1 MFVLCI
7 IAALIVAVVVIV
19 RIEIQNNRLL
29 KTVTSPN
36 RGTGTERDLVLTL
49 LKSGV
54 PKETIFHDLY
64 LKKSNGKYC
73 QVDVVVATSVGIIVF
88 EIKRYSGWIFG
99 TGYQKQ
105 WTQVL
110 AFGLEKHRFYNPVIQ
125 NKTHIENLKRQLNQ
139 GNVPFFSVIVFYGD
153 CRFKDISSIPDGI
166 FLIKSDRII
175 EAVKTIKETNNP
187 AMYRSKVEVVRVL
200 REAVY
205 NGGNISVQKQHV
217 KNINDML
224 SKQRRRR
231 FY

>member
-1 MFVLCI
+1 MLMLWI
-7 IAALIVAVVVIV
+7 IAILILGVIVIV

-29 KTVTSPN
+29 KKVTSLN

-99 TGYQKQ
+99 TGYQRQ

-110 AFGLEKHRFYNPVIQ
+110 AFGLEKRRFYNPVLQ
-125 NKTHIENLKRQLNQ
+125 NKTHIANLKRQLNQ

-153 CRFKDISSIPDGI
+153 CRVKDISSIPDGI

>member
-19 RIEIQNNRLL
+19 RIEIRNNRLL
-29 KTVTSPN
+29 KTVTSLN

-64 LKKSNGKYC
+64 LKKNNGKYC

-88 EIKRYSGWIFG
+88 EVKQYSGWIFG

-110 AFGLEKHRFYNPVIQ
+110 AYGLGKHRFYNPVIQ

-139 GNVPFFSVIVFYGD
+139 GNVPFYSVIVFYGN
-153 CRFKDISSIPDGI
+153 CRFRDINSIPDGI
-166 FLIKSDRII
+166 FLIKPDGIM
-175 EAVKTIKETNNP
+175 EAVKTIKETNKP
-187 AMYRSKVEVVRVL
+187 AMYRNKVEVVRVL
-200 REAVY
+200 KEAVY
-205 NGGNISVQKQHV
+205 NGGNISIQKQHV
-217 KNINDML
+217 KNINDMV
-224 SKQRRRR
+224 SKRRR

>member
-19 RIEIQNNRLL
+19 RIEIQNKRVL
-29 KTVTSPN
+29 KKVTSLN

-64 LKKSNGKYC
+64 LKKRNGKYC
-73 QVDVVVATSVGIIVF
+73 QVDVVVASSVGIIVF
-88 EIKRYSGWIFG
+88 EVKRYSGWIFG
-99 TGYQKQ
+99 TGYQRQ

-110 AFGLEKHRFYNPVIQ
+110 AFGLEKRRFYNPVIQ

-175 EAVKTIKETNNP
+175 ESVKTIKETNNP
-187 AMYRSKVEVVRVL
+187 AMYRSKAEVVRVL
-200 REAVY
+200 REAVH
-205 NGGNISVQKQHV
+205 NGGNISIQKQHV
-217 KNINDML
+217 ENINDML
-224 SKQRRRR
+224 SKRRR

>member
-7 IAALIVAVVVIV
+7 IASLVVAVVVIV

-29 KTVTSPN
+29 KTVTSPD

-49 LKSGV
+49 LKSGI

-64 LKKSNGKYC
+64 LKKSNGKYY

-88 EIKRYSGWIFG
+88 EVKRYGGWIFG
-99 TGYQKQ
+99 TGYQRQ
-105 WTQVL
+105 WTQEL

-166 FLIKSDRII
+166 FLIKPDRII
-175 EAVKTIKETNNP
+175 EVVKTIKETNNP
-187 AMYRSKVEVVRVL
+187 AMYRNKVEV
-200 REAVY
+200 
-205 NGGNISVQKQHV
+205 
-217 KNINDML
+217 
-224 SKQRRRR
+224 
-231 FY
+231 

>member
-1 MFVLCI
+1 MLMLWI
-7 IAALIVAVVVIV
+7 IAILILAVIVIV

-29 KTVTSPN
+29 KTVTSLS

-99 TGYQKQ
+99 SGYQRQ

-125 NKTHIENLKRQLNQ
+125 NKTHIENLRRQLNQ

-175 EAVKTIKETNNP
+175 EAVKTIKETHNP
-187 AMYRSKVEVVRVL
+187 AMYRSKVGVVRVL

>member
-7 IAALIVAVVVIV
+7 IAALIVAVVVIA
-19 RIEIQNNRLL
+19 RIEIQNYRLL

-49 LKSGV
+49 LKSGI

-166 FLIKSDRII
+166 FLIKSDKII

>member
-1 MFVLCI
+1 MFILCI
-7 IAALIVAVVVIV
+7 IAILILAVVVIV
-19 RIEIQNNRLL
+19 RIEIQNYRLL

-49 LKSGV
+49 LKSGI

-99 TGYQKQ
+99 TGYQRQ

-110 AFGLEKHRFYNPVIQ
+110 AYGLEKRRFYNPVIQ

-166 FLIKSDRII
+166 FLIKPGRILEVI
-175 EAVKTIKETNNP
+175 KIIKEKNKP
-187 AMYRSKVEVVRVL
+187 AVYRSKVEVVRIL
-200 REAVY
+200 REAAY
-205 NGGNISVQKQHV
+205 NGGNASIQKQHV

-224 SKQRRRR
+224 SKQRR

>member
-1 MFVLCI
+1 MLMLWI
-7 IAALIVAVVVIV
+7 IAILILAVIVIV

-29 KTVTSPN
+29 KTVTSLN

-49 LKSGV
+49 LKSGI

-166 FLIKSDRII
+166 FLIKSDKII

-187 AMYRSKVEVVRVL
+187 AMYRCKVEVVRVL
-200 REAVY
+200 REAAY

>member
-49 LKSGV
+49 LKSGI

-64 LKKSNGKYC
+64 LKMSNGKYC
-73 QVDVVVATSVGIIVF
+73 QIDTVVATSVGIIVF
-88 EIKRYSGWIFG
+88 EVKQYGGWIFG
-99 TGYQKQ
+99 NGYQKQ

-110 AFGLEKHRFYNPVIQ
+110 AYGLEKRRFYNPVIQ
-125 NKTHIENLKRQLNQ
+125 NKNHIENLKRQLNQ

-153 CRFKDISSIPDGI
+153 CRFKDISAIPGGV
-166 FLIKSDRII
+166 FLIKSN
-175 EAVKTIKETNNP
+175 EVLEVVKTIKETNKP
-187 AMYRSKVEVVRVL
+187 AVYRSKVEVVRIL
-200 REAVY
+200 KEAVS
-205 NGGNISVQKQHV
+205 NGGDISIQQQHV

-224 SKQRRRR
+224 SKRRR
-231 FY
+231 FYE

>member
-1 MFVLCI
+1 MFLLCI
-7 IAALIVAVVVIV
+7 IAILILAIVVIV
-19 RIEIQNNRLL
+19 RIQIQNNWLL

-54 PKETIFHDLY
+54 PKETIFHELY
-64 LKKSNGKYC
+64 LKKSNGRYC
-73 QVDVVVATSVGIIVF
+73 QVDVVVATSAGIIVF
-88 EIKRYSGWIFG
+88 EVKRYGGWISG

-105 WTQVL
+105 GTQVV
-110 AFGLEKHRFYNPVIQ
+110 AFGLEKHRFYNPIIQ

-153 CRFKDISSIPDGI
+153 CRFKDISSIPEEV
-166 FLIKSDRII
+166 FLIKSDRILKVI
-175 EAVKTIKETNNP
+175 KTIKETNKP
-187 AMYRSKVEVVRVL
+187 AIYRSKFEVIRIL
-200 REAVY
+200 REAAF
-205 NGGNISVQKQHV
+205 NGGNISIQKQHV

-224 SKQRRRR
+224 SNRKR

>member
-7 IAALIVAVVVIV
+7 IVALIIAMVVIV

-139 GNVPFFSVIVFYGD
+139 GNVPFFSVMYFMVIAGLRILVLYPMEF
-153 CRFKDISSIPDGI
+153 
-166 FLIKSDRII
+166 FL
-175 EAVKTIKETNNP
+175 
-187 AMYRSKVEVVRVL
+187 
-200 REAVY
+200 
-205 NGGNISVQKQHV
+205 
-217 KNINDML
+217 
-224 SKQRRRR
+224 
-231 FY
+231 

>member
-1 MFVLCI
+1 MLMLWM
-7 IAALIVAVVVIV
+7 IAILILAVIVIV

-29 KTVTSPN
+29 KTVTSLN

-54 PKETIFHDLY
+54 PKETIFHNLY

-153 CRFKDISSIPDGI
+153 CRFKDIISIPDGI
-166 FLIKSDRII
+166 FLIKSDKII
-175 EAVKTIKETNNP
+175 EAVKTIKETNYSS
-187 AMYRSKVEVVRVL
+187 MYRSKVEVVRVL

>member
-1 MFVLCI
+1 MLMLWI
-7 IAALIVAVVVIV
+7 IAILILGVIVIV

-29 KTVTSPN
+29 KTVTSLN

-125 NKTHIENLKRQLNQ
+125 NKKHIENLKRQLNQ

-175 EAVKTIKETNNP
+175 EAVKTIKEANNP
-187 AMYRSKVEVVRVL
+187 AIYRSKVEVVRVL